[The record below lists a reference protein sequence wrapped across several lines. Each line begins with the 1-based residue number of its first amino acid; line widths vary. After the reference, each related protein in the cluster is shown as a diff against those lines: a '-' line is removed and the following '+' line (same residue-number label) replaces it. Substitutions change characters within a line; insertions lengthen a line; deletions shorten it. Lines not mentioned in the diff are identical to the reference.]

1 MILDA
6 IGVIDIKD
14 GIVVRG
20 VAGERDKYRE
30 VESRIVETEKKT
42 PLAVAAAFYN
52 KLGIRKL
59 YAADL
64 DAIMSANKE
73 NNLEKIREIKEEF
86 PDLEI
91 MLDAGFNNEFTPEI
105 YLNDW
110 LDYAV
115 IATESLEDMEVLEK
129 LAEYKDQI
137 IISIDLKDGE
147 LIHNIESWQ
156 GKSISEI
163 IKKIKDISYK
173 NFILLDLASVGT
185 ARGISD
191 YIRKLKEDFSE
202 LNFITG
208 GGVKD
213 YRDIKDLKKLSFS
226 GVLIASAFHNG
237 SLGTKEVQLIEDD
250 SVWLKI
256 AWCITGAG
264 HLLAESIEEIEK
276 IINKNSKVKVDI
288 FLSQAGMEVLKI
300 YNQYQDIQN
309 LNCDIYKEGAA
320 SAPIIGRLY
329 KGHYDILVCAPATS
343 NTIAKLVHGISDTLI
358 TNLMAHA
365 GKSKV
370 PLLVLPTDIEEELS
384 SPAPDKM
391 VEVYPREI
399 DLKNTEKLK
408 SFKDLKVITKPNEV
422 ELWLKK
428 YL

>member
-1 MILDA
+1 LDA

-30 VESRIVETEKKT
+30 VKSRIVEQEIKT
-42 PLAVAAAFYN
+42 PLAVAGAYYK

-64 DAIMSANKE
+64 DAIMNGNKD
-73 NNLEKIREIKEEF
+73 NNLDKIKEIKRKF
-86 PDLEI
+86 PDMEI
-91 MLDAGFNNEFTPEI
+91 MLDAGFNKEFSPEN
-105 YLNDW
+105 YLNDF

-115 IATESLEDMEVLEK
+115 IATESLEDIKFLNR
-129 LAEYKDQI
+129 LAGYKEQI
-137 IISIDLKDGE
+137 IISIDLKEGE

-156 GKSISEI
+156 KKDISEI
-163 IKKIKDISYK
+163 IEEIKSFGFK
-173 NFILLDLASVGT
+173 NYILLDLASVGT

-191 YIRKLKEDFSE
+191 YIRNLKKEFSN

-237 SLGTKEVQLIEDD
+237 SLGSKEVKLIEDD

-264 HLLAESIEEIEK
+264 HLLAESIAEIES
-276 IINKNSKVKVDI
+276 IINNHPKVKVDI
-288 FLSQAGMEVLKI
+288 FLSQAGFEVLKI

-320 SAPIIGRLY
+320 STPIIGRLY
-329 KGHYDILVCAPATS
+329 KGHYDLLVCAPATS
-343 NTIAKLVHGISDTLI
+343 NTIAKYVHGISDTLI

-370 PLLVLPTDIEEELS
+370 PLFVLPTDIEEELS

-391 VEVYPREI
+391 VDVYPREI

-408 SFKDLKVITKPNEV
+408 SFKDLKVIVNPNEV